1 MKCPRCGY
9 EWESKIPQPKECP
22 RCKGR
27 LDYVSVGASRVRT
40 EKKEVRKEMTSK
52 LPWVAAAT
60 VIVIVVGL
68 GAWALLGQVPA
79 GAASIS
85 AVAGQ
90 GVVFAGGIPA
100 GTASGIENVYIIAHG
115 TYTDTD
121 NLSGDASILGVI
133 EATTGSV
140 NIAYETSFDIVVA
153 VKVGTDNMAYV
164 HVDNMNVSLAASG
177 SFTITEENAGD
188 SVNSHKA
195 TTPHENSGYGTTSGW
210 LRINC
215 VWDNNGSGY
224 KLPANGSITI
234 DPIKLLGWK

>member
-27 LDYVSVGASRVRT
+27 LDYVSVGTSRIRT

-52 LPWVAAAT
+52 LPWVAAA
-60 VIVIVVGL
+60 IIIVVVVGI
-68 GAWALLGQVPA
+68 GACTLLGQAPA
-79 GAASIS
+79 ETTTIS

-100 GTASGIENVYIIAHG
+100 GNASGIENVYIIAHG

-121 NLSGDASILGVI
+121 NLSGNANILGVI

-164 HVDNMNVSLAASG
+164 SVDNMNVSLAASG
-177 SFTITEENAGD
+177 SFTITEENAGG
-188 SVNSHKA
+188 SANSHKA
-195 TTPHENSGYGTTSGW
+195 TTPYENSGYGTTSGW

-215 VWDNNGSGY
+215 VWDNNGNGY

-234 DPIKLLGWK
+234 DPIKLWGWK